1 MAEKVKCYYANPS
14 NECLC
19 FGRERERES
28 QEHKREREQER
39 DNDAFEEMK
48 SRMLI
53 LSCL

>member
-1 MAEKVKCYYANPS
+1 MQIPQMNVFV
-14 NECLC
+14 L
-19 FGRERERES
+19 GERERES
-28 QEHKREREQER
+28 QEHEREREQER

>member
-1 MAEKVKCYYANPS
+1 MQIPQMNVFVLGE
-14 NECLC
+14 
-19 FGRERERES
+19 RERERES
-28 QEHKREREQER
+28 QEHEREREREQER